1 MSHQMAGAL
10 SGKVA
15 LITGAGQGVGEGCA
29 IALADEG
36 AAVACVGRTL
46 SKVERVAKTIE
57 SRGGAAIALRADV
70 TDADDIRASVDATL
84 ERFGTIDILVNNAVQ
99 PPAGR
104 LNDLDEEKLEQGWRS
119 GPLAAFRYMR
129 ACYPHLKGGG
139 VIVNMGTGSALLPNL
154 SGMGGYAMCKEAMR
168 MLTRAAACEWGADGI
183 RANAVLPLALSPA
196 MAAHMD
202 NLPPGRHNPLDLV
215 PLGRIGDVVEDIG
228 RAVAMLCRPEMS
240 YVTGTTLALDGG
252 QTPMR

>member
-1 MSHQMAGAL
+1 MRPL

-15 LITGAGQGVGEGCA
+15 LVTGAGQGVGEGCA

-36 AAVACVGRTL
+36 AVVSCVGRTL
-46 SKVERVAKTIE
+46 SKIERTVQTIE
-57 SRGGAAIALRADV
+57 ALGGTAIAVQADV
-70 TDADDIRASVDATL
+70 TEADDILASVAETL
-84 ERFGTIDILVNNAVQ
+84 ERCGAIHILVNNAME

-104 LNDLDEEKLEQGWRS
+104 LNDLEEGAIDRGWRS

-129 ACYPHLKGGG
+129 ACYPHLKGDG
-139 VIVNMGTGSALLPNL
+139 VIVNMGTGTALMPNL
-154 SGMGGYAMCKEAMR
+154 TGIGAYAMCKEAMR
-168 MLTRAAACEWGADGI
+168 TLTRAAACEWGADGI
-183 RANAVLPLALSPA
+183 RVNAVLPMALSPA
-196 MAAHMD
+196 MQSYMS
-202 NLPPGRHNPLDLV
+202 NIPPGRQNPLDTI
-215 PLGRIGDVVEDIG
+215 PLGRVGDTLEDIG

>member
-1 MSHQMAGAL
+1 MTKSL
-10 SGKVA
+10 TGKVA

-46 SKVERVAKTIE
+46 AKVQSVAEAIK
-57 SRGGAAIALRADV
+57 SRGGAAIAVRADI
-70 TDADDIRASVDATL
+70 TDADDIAASVTTTL
-84 ERFGTIDILVNNAVQ
+84 EHYGTVDILVNNAVE
-99 PPAGR
+99 PPVGR
-104 LNDLDEEKLEQGWRS
+104 LNDLSEEALNRGWNS
-119 GPLAAFRYMR
+119 GPIAAFRYMR

-139 VIVNMGTGSALLPNL
+139 VIINMGTGSALLPNL
-154 SGMGGYAMCKEAMR
+154 TNMGGYAMCKEAMR
-168 MLTRAAACEWGADGI
+168 MLTRAAACEWGSDGI
-183 RANAVLPLALSPA
+183 RVNAVLPLALSPA

-202 NLPPGRHNPLDLV
+202 NLPPGRHNPVDLV

-228 RAVAMLCRPEMS
+228 RAVAMLCRPEMG

>member
-1 MSHQMAGAL
+1 MKGAL

-15 LITGAGQGVGEGCA
+15 LVTGAGQGVGEGCA

-36 AAVACVGRTL
+36 ASVACVGRTL
-46 SKVERVAKTIE
+46 AKVEHVANTIE
-57 SRGGAAIALRADV
+57 KRGGTAIAVQADV
-70 TDADDIRASVDATL
+70 TDADHIRASVEATL
-84 ERFGTIDILVNNAVQ
+84 EAFGTIDILVNNAVE

-104 LNDLDEEKLEQGWRS
+104 LCDLDEEKIERGWRS

-129 ACYPHLKGGG
+129 LCYPHLQGDG

-154 SGMGGYAMCKEAMR
+154 SGMGAYAMCKEAMR
-168 MLTRAAACEWGADGI
+168 MLTRAAACEWGPEGI

-215 PLGRIGDVVEDIG
+215 PLRRMGDCIDDIG

>member
-1 MSHQMAGAL
+1 MGDAL

-36 AAVACVGRTL
+36 ASVACVGRTL
-46 SKVERVAKTIE
+46 SKVERIVEKIE
-57 SRGGAAIALRADV
+57 SRGGSAMALRADV
-70 TDADDIRASVDATL
+70 TNADDIQASVDETL
-84 ERFGTIDILVNNAVQ
+84 KRYGTIDILVNNAVE

-104 LNDLDEEKLEQGWRS
+104 LNDLSEDAIERGWRS

-129 ACYPHLKGGG
+129 ACYPHLKGDG

-154 SGMGGYAMCKEAMR
+154 AGVGAYGMVKEAMR
-168 MLTRAAACEWGADGI
+168 TLTRAAACEWGPDGI
-183 RANAVLPLALSPA
+183 RVNAVLPLALSPA
-196 MAAHMD
+196 MQAYMD
-202 NLPPGRHNPLDLV
+202 NIPPGRHNPADTV
-215 PLGRIGDVVEDIG
+215 PLGRIGDIVEDIG

-252 QTPMR
+252 QAPMR